1 MLFIMLVPYLI
12 LGFIYAS
19 AVVLGVILLF
29 CVIVLKPMQ
38 KKGKDGGHMN
48 TKKKRDA

>member
-1 MLFIMLVPYLI
+1 MLIIMLLPYLI

-19 AVVLGVILLF
+19 AVVLGVTLLF
-29 CVIVLKPMQ
+29 CVVVLKPKR
-38 KKGKDGGHMN
+38 KKGKDSGYVN